1 MLGSVPST
9 LTFERV
15 RRDVEVLS
23 HAGLD
28 ADAFLTE
35 VFDSLRR
42 ALPSDAACVASID
55 PATGLATGAYKFGA
69 LAGRN
74 DTDELW
80 GLTEYGHVEATSYT
94 ELARHGVP
102 AVGLDLATGG
112 DARRSLRVR
121 ELVQSALGC
130 HDELRLLALDDEQ
143 LWGGAALFRGG
154 ASAPYTRV
162 EVEFAASLSS
172 HLARGLRVGIL
183 ARLAEAPPPTA
194 STGPAVLLFDEHA
207 RLQQSTPQA
216 SERWSQLAHSDRSP
230 APPAVLASLVAAA
243 WRYAAG
249 DSDVLPSARIRVCTG
264 EWLVLH
270 ASPLSPAGG
279 AARSVVVT
287 IEQARP
293 PEIVPLVVA
302 AFGLTRRER
311 DVTRLVLQGI
321 DTREI
326 ACVLHLSP
334 HTVQDHLKSV
344 FDKCGVRS
352 RRELVARVFFDQYA
366 PRIGAAL
373 GPSGGFAELP
383 AQQRSPPEPTTP
395 ADVRRSRLPAGPPH
409 GAGVEVSAVVSAM
422 ITGWH
427 ARR

>member
-1 MLGSVPST
+1 MLGSVPSA

-23 HAGLD
+23 RAGLD
-28 ADAFLTE
+28 ADGFLTE
-35 VFDSLRR
+35 VIDSLGR

-69 LAGRN
+69 LAGRLG
-74 DTDELW
+74 TDELW
-80 GLTEYGHVEATSYT
+80 GLTEYGHVEPTSYS
-94 ELARHGVP
+94 ELARNRVP
-102 AVGLDLATGG
+102 AVGLNLATGG

-130 HDELRLLALDDEQ
+130 HDELRLLALDDGQ
-143 LWGGAALFRGG
+143 VWGGAALFRGG
-154 ASAPYTRV
+154 AAAPYTPA
-162 EVEFAASLSS
+162 EVEFASSLSS

-183 ARLAEAPPPTA
+183 ARLAEAPPPN
-194 STGPAVLLFDEHA
+194 SGIGPAVLLFDEHG
-207 RLQQSTPQA
+207 RLQQSTQQA
-216 SERWSQLAHSDRSP
+216 SERLAQLAQDDCSP

-249 DSDVLPSARIRVCTG
+249 ETDSLPSTRIRVRTG
-264 EWLVLH
+264 EWFVLH

-311 DVTRLVLQGI
+311 DVTRLVLQGV
-321 DTREI
+321 DTRKI
-326 ACVLHLSP
+326 AAVLHLSP

-344 FDKCGVRS
+344 FEKCGVRS

-366 PRIGAAL
+366 PRIGGVL
-373 GPSGGFAELP
+373 EPSGGFAELS
-383 AQQRSPPEPTTP
+383 AQ
-395 ADVRRSRLPAGPPH
+395 
-409 GAGVEVSAVVSAM
+409 
-422 ITGWH
+422 
-427 ARR
+427 

>member
-9 LTFERV
+9 LTLERV

-23 HAGLD
+23 RAGLD

-35 VFDSLRR
+35 VFDSLAR

-69 LAGRN
+69 LTGRS

-80 GLTEYGHVEATSYT
+80 GLTEYGQVEPTSYT
-94 ELARHGVP
+94 ELARNGVP

-121 ELVQSALGC
+121 ELVQTALGC
-130 HDELRLLALDDEQ
+130 HDELRLLALDHGQ
-143 LWGGAALFRGG
+143 LWGGAALFRSG
-154 ASAPYTRV
+154 ACSPYTPAD
-162 EVEFAASLSS
+162 VEFAASLSS
-172 HLARGLRVGIL
+172 HLARGLRVGVL

-194 STGPAVLLFDEHA
+194 STGPAVLLFDEHG
-207 RLQQSTPQA
+207 RLQQTTHQA
-216 SERWSQLAHSDRSP
+216 SERLAQLSQDDRSP

-249 DSDVLPSARIRVCTG
+249 DTDVLPSTRIRGRTG

-270 ASPLSPAGG
+270 ASPLSPASG
-279 AARSVVVT
+279 AAPSVVVT

-311 DVTRLVLQGI
+311 DVTRLVLQGV

-326 ACVLHLSP
+326 AAVLHLSP

-344 FDKCGVRS
+344 FEKCGVGS

-366 PRIGAAL
+366 PRMGAAL
-373 GPSGGFAELP
+373 GPSGGFADLP
-383 AQQRSPPEPTTP
+383 AR
-395 ADVRRSRLPAGPPH
+395 
-409 GAGVEVSAVVSAM
+409 
-422 ITGWH
+422 
-427 ARR
+427 

>member
-1 MLGSVPST
+1 MLDGVPSALT
-9 LTFERV
+9 LERV

-23 HAGLD
+23 HAGLA

-55 PATGLATGAYKFGA
+55 PATGLATGAYKFGE
-69 LAGRN
+69 LAGRD

-94 ELARHGVP
+94 ELARADVR

-112 DARRSLRVR
+112 DARSSLRVR
-121 ELVQSALGC
+121 ELVQSALDC
-130 HDELRLLALDDEQ
+130 HDELRLLALDDGQ
-143 LWGGAALFRGG
+143 LWGGAALFRSG
-154 ASAPYTRV
+154 ASAPYDSDD
-162 EVEFAASLSS
+162 VEFAASLSS
-172 HLARGLRVGIL
+172 HLARGLRVGLL
-183 ARLAEAPPPTA
+183 ARLAEAPPPTTSA
-194 STGPAVLLFDEHA
+194 GPAVLLFDEHA
-207 RLQQSTPQA
+207 RLQQASEQA
-216 SERWSQLAHSDRSP
+216 SERLAQLAQDDSSP
-230 APPAVLASLVAAA
+230 APTAVLSSLVAAA

-249 DSDVLPSARIRVCTG
+249 ATDVLPSTRVRVRTG

-270 ASPLSPAGG
+270 ASPLSPSEGG
-279 AARSVVVT
+279 TRSVVVT

-326 ACVLHLSP
+326 AALLHLSP

-344 FDKCGVRS
+344 FEKSGVGS

-366 PRIGAAL
+366 PRIGTAL

-383 AQQRSPPEPTTP
+383 LRGP
-395 ADVRRSRLPAGPPH
+395 ASPAG
-409 GAGVEVSAVVSAM
+409 
-422 ITGWH
+422 
-427 ARR
+427 RC

>member
-1 MLGSVPST
+1 MASALT
-9 LTFERV
+9 LERV

-55 PATGLATGAYKFGA
+55 PATGLVTGAYKFGE
-69 LAGRN
+69 LAGRD

-94 ELARHGVP
+94 ELARSGVS

-112 DARRSLRVR
+112 DPRRSRRVR

-130 HDELRLLALDDEQ
+130 HDELRLLARDDGQ

-154 ASAPYTRV
+154 ASAPYTQA
-162 EVEFAASLSS
+162 EVDFAASLSS

-183 ARLAEAPPPTA
+183 ARLAQAPAPTA
-194 STGPAVLLFDEHA
+194 NAGPAVLLFDE
-207 RLQQSTPQA
+207 RGQLQQASQQA
-216 SERWSQLAHSDRSP
+216 SERLAQLAQDDGSP
-230 APPAVLASLVAAA
+230 TPTAVLSALVAAA
-243 WRYAAG
+243 WRYATGAT
-249 DSDVLPSARIRVCTG
+249 DVLPSTRIRVRTG

-270 ASPLSPAGG
+270 ASPLSAADG

-326 ACVLHLSP
+326 SALLHLSP

-344 FDKCGVRS
+344 FEKSGVRS

-366 PRIGAAL
+366 PRIGTAL
-373 GPSGGFAELP
+373 GPSGGFTGLP
-383 AQQRSPPEPTTP
+383 LQ
-395 ADVRRSRLPAGPPH
+395 
-409 GAGVEVSAVVSAM
+409 
-422 ITGWH
+422 
-427 ARR
+427 